1 KRPRVALPIGSAE
14 AADVIASRA
23 RPEVMDTRA
32 PRAAAAPKAAPMS
45 IHVLRRRARRTPA
58 AIRPAEIH
66 DADSP
71 NLKMKA
77 AVAVNDCIC
86 SEGRMTTLNSSSGR
100 AGIYSA
106 NAAHSS
112 ARASCAALTIG

>member
-1 KRPRVALPIGSAE
+1 MIHSSAGRVGSSEASTKARRVALPIGSAE

-66 DADSP
+66 GADSP

-77 AVAVNDCIC
+77 DRKSVG
-86 SEGRMTTLNSSSGR
+86 EG
-100 AGIYSA
+100 
-106 NAAHSS
+106 
-112 ARASCAALTIG
+112 AR